1 MLFFFLL
8 FYLYITFY
16 EVCSREQME
25 VRPTGKGCIEIEV
38 PYFNFSW
45 GGGCPKRFFFSL
57 NWKVMGA
64 GEV

>member
-38 PYFNFSW
+38 PYFNFSL
-45 GGGCPKRFFFSL
+45 GGVGVVPSDFSSPL
-57 NWKVMGA
+57 IGK
-64 GEV
+64 